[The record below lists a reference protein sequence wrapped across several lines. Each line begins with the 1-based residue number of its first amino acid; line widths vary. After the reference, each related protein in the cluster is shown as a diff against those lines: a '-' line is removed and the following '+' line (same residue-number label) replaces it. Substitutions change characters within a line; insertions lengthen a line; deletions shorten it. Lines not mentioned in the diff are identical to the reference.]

1 MNTSA
6 SRLRTSLLRSA
17 LMSVSSTLVGVLVV
31 VGVLSL
37 FSIWSVNRA
46 WERGIAEMEGLR
58 EAARLGTQAQV
69 EFKIQVQEWKN
80 ILLRGAEPKELSHYR
95 AAFRGRRERVDGV
108 LTELSGEIAAL
119 ALPGHAREIGALQR
133 DFKALGAV
141 YDRAL
146 AETLGARDSLPL
158 AEAGLIDRRVRGIDR
173 ALEQRLDALSDT
185 LSDLA
190 ATQRTALSVEM
201 RSRYDA
207 LRTTLLMVLAAAL
220 LVVGLALF
228 SALRKLRD

>member
-1 MNTSA
+1 MSTSA

-58 EAARLGTQAQV
+58 EAARLGTQAQI

-80 ILLRGAEPKELSHYR
+80 ILLRGAEPEELSHYH

-108 LTELSGEIAAL
+108 LTQLSGEAAAL

-133 DFKALGAV
+133 DFKALCAV

-146 AETLGARDSLPL
+146 ADVLGARDNVPL
-158 AEAGLIDRRVRGIDR
+158 AEAGQIDRRVRGIDR

-190 ATQRTALSVEM
+190 ATRRTALSVEM
-201 RSRYDA
+201 RSRYDT
-207 LRTTLLMVLAAAL
+207 LRTTLLAVLTAAL
-220 LVVGLALF
+220 LIVGLALF
-228 SALRKLRD
+228 GALRKLRD